1 MPNAPLPALIL
12 GPVPGLFKSHS
23 INLMIGASLAGK
35 TQLCLN
41 QLNEYAEG
49 RGFLGYGLEDVPEEN
64 PELEAEPDPKIKPR
78 RPILPPVQLGMIT
91 ADQSFDEAYES
102 VQKFSSLKDPKK
114 FPIAYLVIHPEE
126 TGIDA
131 LERVFLGLAG
141 QDKIKL
147 LFLEDI
153 QALLTDKERAT
164 DPTTVRRLYER
175 LRGFCLNHDVTILAT
190 VITPKMKRG
199 EFYDRLGD
207 RIYGGVT
214 WGQKSSTLIGIYQEI
229 TTGGM
234 VIAERH
240 VQIQTRFGPP
250 GALRADFDAEGRL
263 RVVGDLEAAERKQE
277 ESKRD
282 QLDSWL
288 KNLPGGTVFTRAE
301 LDEWGEEREISE
313 RTVSRWLQERTD
325 PTQGF
330 LERIGKG
337 RATKYKKP
345 ITQ

>member
-1 MPNAPLPALIL
+1 MPNAPLPTHML
-12 GPVPGLFKSHS
+12 GPVPGLFESHS
-23 INLMIGASLAGK
+23 INLLVGSSHTGK

-78 RPILPPVQLGMIT
+78 RPILPPMQLGMIVG
-91 ADQSFDEAYES
+91 DRPFDHQAL
-102 VQKFSSLKDPKK
+102 QKFSSLKDPKK
-114 FPIAYLVIHPEE
+114 FPIAHLTIHPEE
-126 TGIDA
+126 SGIDA
-131 LERVFLGLAG
+131 LERIFLRLKGEG
-141 QDKIKL
+141 KVKL
-147 LFLEDI
+147 LLLEDI
-153 QALLTDKERAT
+153 QALLTDKEKAT
-164 DPTTVRRLYER
+164 DPSTVRRLFER
-175 LRGFCLNHDVTILAT
+175 LHSFCLNHDVTILAT

-199 EFYDRLGD
+199 EFYDRIAD
-207 RIYGGVT
+207 RVYGGVA
-214 WGQKSSTLIGIYQEI
+214 WGQCSDTMIGIFQEV

-263 RVVGDLEAAERKQE
+263 GVIGDLQAADRKQE

-288 KNLPGGTVFTRAE
+288 KVLAEGTVFTRAE